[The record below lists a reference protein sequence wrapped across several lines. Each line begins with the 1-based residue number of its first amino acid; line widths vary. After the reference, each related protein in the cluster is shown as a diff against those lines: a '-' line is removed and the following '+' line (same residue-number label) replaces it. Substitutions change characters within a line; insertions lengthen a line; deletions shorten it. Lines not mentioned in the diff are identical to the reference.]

1 MDAGWLVNALF
12 HKMTANQRAIHPLN
26 VLSALVTYRSGKSVR
41 GSHTWDPIPRIS
53 SALDEVF
60 YRAFDQAP
68 QTNQRLYM
76 AVDISGSM
84 GIGQVAGVYGLT
96 PRMAA
101 SAMAMAIV
109 HREPNYYIAG
119 FFTREERSS
128 NRSGTNVMTP
138 LDITATDNLHDA
150 MAKTQAPFALAGR
163 TAPCPCW
170 TPWRRSGRWTVS

>member
-1 MDAGWLVNALF
+1 
-12 HKMTANQRAIHPLN
+12 
-26 VLSALVTYRSGKSVR
+26 
-41 GSHTWDPIPRIS
+41 
-53 SALDEVF
+53 
-60 YRAFDQAP
+60 
-68 QTNQRLYM
+68 M

-119 FFTREERSS
+119 FSTREERSS

-150 MAKTQAPFALAGR
+150 MAKTQAPSLWRDGLLPAHAGR
-163 TAPCPCW
+163 PGEEVAGGLLHN
-170 TPWRRSGRWTVS
+170 SY